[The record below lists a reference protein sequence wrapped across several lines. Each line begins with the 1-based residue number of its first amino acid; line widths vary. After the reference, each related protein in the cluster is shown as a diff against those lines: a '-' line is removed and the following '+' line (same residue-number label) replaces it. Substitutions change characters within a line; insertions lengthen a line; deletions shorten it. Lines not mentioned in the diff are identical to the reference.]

1 MHVRVWYNICFAR
14 SYLFTFFADE
24 RMHAAIATLLLSFA
38 SNPWSPGRWRVDLD
52 ITYDP
57 EEANE
62 GGRLVLPT
70 IVSIESDK
78 AVEEDD
84 TGKCDRLS
92 IVKNPT
98 FITNDGEQTVGL
110 RSDGGWR
117 ISTRRSAN
125 KGTAGQ
131 LFLWMDVLESA
142 TRQGVTLEAN
152 QRLYLTANCWR
163 TTEFNVGLKK
173 FDPLLRD
180 YEAAQSRLELK
191 LSHENGDRRLDGT
204 DLIDTALASM
214 DMAILVKKRDD
225 CLRDVL
231 NAELTLPN
239 RRKVSSEGH
248 WPGSDEQ
255 LTISNGL
262 IIGKSLERGWFG
274 LGGPKEAVIG
284 KWRAIPI
291 YTENEEGDFE
301 LAAKTNAEDFDREDD
316 SDYESEE
323 LEVNA
328 K

>member
-1 MHVRVWYNICFAR
+1 M
-14 SYLFTFFADE
+14 
-24 RMHAAIATLLLSFA
+24 
-38 SNPWSPGRWRVDLD
+38 D

-57 EEANE
+57 DETNE

-78 AVEEDD
+78 ATDEDD
-84 TGKCDRLS
+84 TGKCNRLS
-92 IVKNPT
+92 VVKNPT
-98 FITNDGEQTVGL
+98 YITNEGEQTVRL
-110 RSDGGWR
+110 RNDGGWR
-117 ISTRRSAN
+117 ISTRRSGS
-125 KGTAGQ
+125 KGSAGQ

-163 TTEFNVGLKK
+163 EAELIAGLKK
-173 FDPLLRD
+173 FDPILRD
-180 YEAAQSRLELK
+180 YEEAQQRMEVK

-225 CLRDVL
+225 CLRDAL

-239 RRKVSSEGH
+239 RRKVSRAGR

-262 IIGKSLERGWFG
+262 IIGQSLKRGWFG
-274 LGGPKEAVIG
+274 LGGTETVIG
-284 KWRAIPI
+284 KWRSVPLS
-291 YTENEEGDFE
+291 EDDNEESE
-301 LAAKTNAEDFDREDD
+301 TQALATSPDASSGF
-316 SDYESEE
+316 ESEDE
-323 LEVNA
+323 EEIESKEWDINVQ
-328 K
+328 